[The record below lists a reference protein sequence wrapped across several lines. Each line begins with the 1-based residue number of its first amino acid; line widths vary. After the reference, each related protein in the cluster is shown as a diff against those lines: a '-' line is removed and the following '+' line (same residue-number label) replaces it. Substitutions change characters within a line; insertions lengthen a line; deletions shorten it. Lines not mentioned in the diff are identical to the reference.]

1 MHGSIS
7 PISLDECNFA
17 GVVPVG
23 AALNLGDLLLQNV
36 GAETTAFILPRKQ
49 CRKELFRSCWEI
61 ADLGEYLAQAAV
73 AALQSVE
80 LYYDIPQAV
89 RDGALGDRL
98 LPNGLVNYYLELLGI
113 ADLQGVGLRGVWVVQ
128 VAHSQLDTVDFDME
142 GGVCHRDDGDSS
154 LRYASI
160 NSNGSDNL

>member
-1 MHGSIS
+1 MAKLIS
-7 PISLDECNFA
+7 PISLDECDFT
-17 GVVPVG
+17 GMIPIR
-23 AALNLGDLLLQNV
+23 AALGLGNLLLQNV
-36 GAETTAFILPRKQ
+36 CAEPTIEQCCIELPG
-49 CRKELFRSCWEI
+49 SCCEV
-61 ADLGEYLAQAAV
+61 ADLGEHLAQAAV
-73 AALQSVE
+73 RPLQDIE
-80 LYYDIPQAV
+80 LDDDVPQAV